1 MSGTKLILDTNIVL
15 YLLSG
20 DKTVAE
26 VINEKQIY
34 ISFVTELELL
44 GHSKI
49 TKDEENQINGF
60 LTECGI
66 VNITEQVKEKTIEL
80 RRTYKLKL
88 PDCIIAATSQYL
100 GIPLMTADAD
110 FKNVEEINV
119 VHYIVNEE
127 PSDPENTGFGS

>member
-1 MSGTKLILDTNIVL
+1 MLDTNIVL

-34 ISFVTELELL
+34 ISFITELELL

-49 TKDEENQINGF
+49 TEKEEAQINSF
-60 LTECGI
+60 LKECGI

-80 RRTYKLKL
+80 RRACLLYTS
-88 PDCIIAATSQYL
+88 DAA
-100 GIPLMTADAD
+100 D
-110 FKNVEEINV
+110 E
-119 VHYIVNEE
+119 
-127 PSDPENTGFGS
+127 